1 MHAISRTA
9 FLTFGTSFLV
19 LMVFLGAALHFDIFP
34 LEQISE
40 LIAQFSF
47 IGYSIPELI
56 GLGKVGSYRELTYA
70 LKMIFVITGL
80 YVSIFTIGVSFL
92 PSFRLQLK
100 ALSFGL
106 SIPAF
111 VILFNFWVYFISDER
126 DILRE
131 DKILLYLFTI
141 IVYSF
146 SVTLMWYGL
155 HVRRMSPSFDSAND
169 INPMRSH
176 LIQKSIPTAEELS
189 HDMVTK
195 TQSVQNTE
203 KEALDPQTKSNDS
216 EKVLGAEPGGEETQ
230 EQHMVSDSVSA
241 EPDQSDEVTER
252 KTDEKEAIV
261 TEEDSKEE
269 TVNNQKADHSVQDSG
284 EENKEEEVT

>member
-1 MHAISRTA
+1 MYTISRTA

-34 LEQISE
+34 LQQISE
-40 LIAQFSF
+40 HIAQFSF
-47 IGYSIPELI
+47 IGYSIPELL

-70 LKMIFVITGL
+70 LKMIFMITGL
-80 YVSIFTIGVSFL
+80 FVSISTIGISFL

-106 SIPAF
+106 SIPPLI
-111 VILFNFWVYFISDER
+111 ILFNFWLYFIPDER

-131 DKILLYLFTI
+131 DKILLYLLTI

-155 HVRRMSPSFDSAND
+155 HVRRKSPSIDYAND

-176 LIQKSIPTAEELS
+176 LIHKSIPTTEELS
-189 HDMVTK
+189 RDLVTK
-195 TQSVQNTE
+195 THSNQDFE
-203 KEALDPQTKSNDS
+203 KEALDPETKSNAS
-216 EKVLGAEPGGEETQ
+216 EEVLGAESEGGETH
-230 EQHMVSDSVSA
+230 EQHAFSDSVSA
-241 EPDQSDEVTER
+241 GPDQADEATE
-252 KTDEKEAIV
+252 KTTVEKVAI
-261 TEEDSKEE
+261 TSEDGSLEE
-269 TVNNQKADHSVQDSG
+269 TVKNQKADHSDQDLD
-284 EENKEEEVT
+284 EEEKEDEAP

>member
-1 MHAISRTA
+1 MRNSGVCFYACNFKNR

-100 ALSFGL
+100 ALSFGI
-106 SIPAF
+106 SIPPF

-155 HVRRMSPSFDSAND
+155 MCAESP
-169 INPMRSH
+169 
-176 LIQKSIPTAEELS
+176 
-189 HDMVTK
+189 
-195 TQSVQNTE
+195 
-203 KEALDPQTKSNDS
+203 
-216 EKVLGAEPGGEETQ
+216 
-230 EQHMVSDSVSA
+230 
-241 EPDQSDEVTER
+241 
-252 KTDEKEAIV
+252 
-261 TEEDSKEE
+261 
-269 TVNNQKADHSVQDSG
+269 
-284 EENKEEEVT
+284 

>member
-100 ALSFGL
+100 ALSFGI
-106 SIPAF
+106 SIPPF

-155 HVRRMSPSFDSAND
+155 HVHRKSPSFDSAND
-169 INPMRSH
+169 INPLRSH

-189 HDMVTK
+189 RDMVTK
-195 TQSVQNTE
+195 THGAQDTD
-203 KEALDPQTKSNDS
+203 KEALDPDTKSKDP
-216 EKVLGAEPGGEETQ
+216 EEVLGAESKRGETH

-241 EPDQSDEVTER
+241 DPDQPDEVTER
-252 KTDEKEAIV
+252 KTDEKEAA
-261 TEEDSKEE
+261 TSEEDSQEE
-269 TVNNQKADHSVQDSG
+269 TLKNQKADHSVQGPG
-284 EENKEEEVT
+284 EEKKEEEVT

>member
-19 LMVFLGAALHFDIFP
+19 LLVFLGAALHFDFFP

-100 ALSFGL
+100 ALSFGI
-106 SIPAF
+106 SIPPF

-155 HVRRMSPSFDSAND
+155 HVRRKSPSLDSAND

-189 HDMVTK
+189 RDMVTK
-195 TQSVQNTE
+195 THGAQDTD
-203 KEALDPQTKSNDS
+203 KEALDPDTKSKDP
-216 EKVLGAEPGGEETQ
+216 EEVLGAESNGGETY
-230 EQHMVSDSVSA
+230 EQHTVSDVVSA
-241 EPDQSDEVTER
+241 EPNQANEATER
-252 KTDEKEAIV
+252 TTLEKETIV
-261 TEEDSKEE
+261 TEEDLQEE
-269 TVNNQKADHSVQDSG
+269 TINNQKADHVVQDLG
-284 EENKEEEVT
+284 EEKKEEEIT